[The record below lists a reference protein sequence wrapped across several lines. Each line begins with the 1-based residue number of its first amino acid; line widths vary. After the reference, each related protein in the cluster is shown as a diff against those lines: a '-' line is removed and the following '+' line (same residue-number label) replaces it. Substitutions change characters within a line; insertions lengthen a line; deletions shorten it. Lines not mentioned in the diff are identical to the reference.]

1 MLEKFR
7 PFVLCPCGVQC
18 NCKLYKEQN
27 CIMQFLKGLNDQYSV
42 VCSQI
47 LLMDPLPPINRA
59 YALILQQE
67 RQLLSETSE
76 VFKILSI
83 GTSSS
88 NTNTIFNGNSG
99 SIIERGLGRG
109 SSLKDSL
116 MGGRFVALVEGIARQ
131 LKHSRNMASTLPPRS
146 RSLKVPM

>member
-1 MLEKFR
+1 
-7 PFVLCPCGVQC
+7 
-18 NCKLYKEQN
+18 
-27 CIMQFLKGLNDQYSV
+27 MQFLKGLNDQYSV

-76 VFKILSI
+76 VFKILAT

-88 NTNTIFNGNSG
+88 STNTIFNGNFG
-99 SIIERGLGRG
+99 SIIERGLGKG

-131 LKHSRNMASTLPPRS
+131 LKHSRNMASTLLPRS

>member
-1 MLEKFR
+1 
-7 PFVLCPCGVQC
+7 
-18 NCKLYKEQN
+18 
-27 CIMQFLKGLNDQYSV
+27 MQFLKGLNDQYSV

-88 NTNTIFNGNSG
+88 NTNTIFNGNFG
-99 SIIERGLGRG
+99 SIIERGLGKG